1 MTALLALTNLL
12 LALVTGSYAWLTLR
26 QLKQLQYEHDDYRG
40 LLERQLQLTTFP
52 HLYWDLRV
60 IEADQRPVLDVFN
73 ISGIPAY
80 DVHVSLI
87 GAYTEATLDVAT
99 FLRTHVQP
107 RHRKYPLQADQV
119 GYYGVR
125 QSVRLSLLPAQQKIT
140 LELPFPAHPVDIYTL
155 VQYRDLS
162 GENYYQVCC
171 FSALDEAKRYRANVL
186 EPKTGALM
194 ARLHLFDPEDYT
206 LTETAG
212 PEAVDW
218 PYYVKDFV
226 DLWNHAVSSRLMLST
241 PAVADLPN
249 RAAYDF

>member
-1 MTALLALTNLL
+1 MTALLVLTNLL
-12 LALVTGSYAWLTLR
+12 LAMLTGTYAWLTLR
-26 QLKQLQYEHDDYRG
+26 HLKQLQYESDDYRAVI
-40 LLERQLQLTTFP
+40 ERQLRLTTFP

-60 IEADQRPVLDVFN
+60 VEADQRPVLDLFN

-80 DVHVSLI
+80 DMHVSLI
-87 GAYTEATLDVAT
+87 GAYTEATLETSA

-107 RHRKYPLQADQV
+107 RHRKYPLQADAV

-140 LELPFPAHPVDIYTL
+140 LELPFPDHPVDIYTL

-171 FSALDEAKRYRANVL
+171 FSALDEAKTYRANVI

-194 ARLHLFDPEDYT
+194 MRLHLFDPEDYA
-206 LTETAG
+206 L
-212 PEAVDW
+212 PEPPEEAW

-226 DLWNHAVSSRLMLST
+226 DLWNHALSSRLLLST
-241 PAVADLPN
+241 PAVVETPP

>member
-1 MTALLALTNLL
+1 MTALLVLTNLL
-12 LALVTGSYAWLTLR
+12 LAVLTGTYAWLTHRQLR
-26 QLKQLQYEHDDYRG
+26 QLQYDSDDYRG
-40 LLERQLQLTTFP
+40 VIERQLRLTTFP

-60 IEADQRPVLDVFN
+60 VEADQRPVIDIFN

-99 FLRTHVQP
+99 FLRTYVQP
-107 RHRKYPLQADQV
+107 RHRKYPLQADPV

-171 FSALDEAKRYRANVL
+171 FSALDDAKSYRANVI

-194 ARLHLFDPEDYT
+194 SRQHLFDPEDYV
-206 LTETAG
+206 L
-212 PEAVDW
+212 PELADGAAAW
-218 PYYVKDFV
+218 PYYVKDFI
-226 DLWNHAVSSRLMLST
+226 DLWNHALSNRLLLSA
-241 PAVADLPN
+241 PAGAEVPSK
-249 RAAYDF
+249 AAYDF